1 MKTVAKEKILKMN
14 VLQTVAFSGFLT
26 VNYTTG
32 SHMFFM
38 LQAAKPDQTG
48 EILDVMMFAK

>member
-1 MKTVAKEKILKMN
+1 MKIENILKMN

-48 EILDVMMFAK
+48 EILDAMMFAK